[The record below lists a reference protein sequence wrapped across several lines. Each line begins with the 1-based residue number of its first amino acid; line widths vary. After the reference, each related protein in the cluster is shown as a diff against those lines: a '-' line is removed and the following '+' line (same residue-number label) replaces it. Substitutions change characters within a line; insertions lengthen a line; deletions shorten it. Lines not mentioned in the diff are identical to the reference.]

1 MLLTAIQKERT
12 GMEEKLLMEVV
23 PGLEGIPAAESAISY
38 IDGEAGIL
46 EYRGITVETLAE
58 KSDFLE
64 VAWLLIF
71 GHLPAKDELERW
83 RNDITFHTRLKL
95 KILRMMEY
103 LPENGHPMHYLQAV
117 TSAMGMYYPAR
128 DTLDA
133 ESRYWSAVR
142 LIAKMPTI
150 VAACERLK
158 HGDAP
163 IQPRND
169 LSFAANFYYMLFE
182 CEPTKLVEKIMD
194 AMLTLH
200 ADHTMNASTFS
211 ARVVGSTLAD
221 PYTIVSSAIG
231 TLSGPLHGGANEEVV
246 HMIEEIGSKENVR
259 PYIERKLEKK
269 EKIMGIGHRVYR
281 TRDPRGEVLKGFI
294 RELAEHNAID
304 RNTLEIS
311 RELEAVV
318 KEKLEA
324 KQLHPNV
331 DFYSGIV
338 FKAIGIPTELFTPIF
353 AMGRVAG
360 WLAHW
365 MEQLKTNR
373 IYRPTQKYTGLRAR
387 LYIPVAER

>member
-1 MLLTAIQKERT
+1 
-12 GMEEKLLMEVV
+12 MEEKLLMDVV
-23 PGLEGIPAAESAISY
+23 PGLEGIPAAESAISF

-46 EYRGITVETLAE
+46 EYRGIPVEELAE
-58 KSDFLE
+58 KSDFIE
-64 VAWLLIF
+64 TAYLLVF
-71 GHLPAKDELERW
+71 GKLPDKNEYERFKT
-83 RNDITFHTRLKL
+83 DITHHTRLKF
-95 KILRMMEY
+95 KILRMMEF

-128 DTLDA
+128 DTLHA
-133 ESRYWSAVR
+133 ETRYLSAVR
-142 LIAKMPTI
+142 LIAKLPTI
-150 VAACERLK
+150 TAACYRLK

-182 CEPTKLVEKIMD
+182 KEPAPLVEKILD
-194 AMLTLH
+194 VMLILH

-246 HMIEEIGSKENVR
+246 RMIEEIGSPEKAR
-259 PYIERKLEKK
+259 GYIERKLEKK
-269 EKIMGIGHRVYR
+269 EKIMGIGHRVYK
-281 TRDPRGEVLKGFI
+281 THDPRGAVLKDYIKKLSGQRCVDERI
-294 RELAEHNAID
+294 IGICEEIEKVVAE
-304 RNTLEIS
+304 RLS
-311 RELEAVV
+311 Q
-318 KEKLEA
+318 KG
-324 KQLHPNV
+324 LHPNI
-331 DFYSGIV
+331 DFHSGIV
-338 FKAIGIPTELFTPIF
+338 FSGIGIPTELFTPIF

-373 IYRPTQKYTGLRAR
+373 IYRPTQKYIGLRR
-387 LYIPVAER
+387 QPYVPMGQRG